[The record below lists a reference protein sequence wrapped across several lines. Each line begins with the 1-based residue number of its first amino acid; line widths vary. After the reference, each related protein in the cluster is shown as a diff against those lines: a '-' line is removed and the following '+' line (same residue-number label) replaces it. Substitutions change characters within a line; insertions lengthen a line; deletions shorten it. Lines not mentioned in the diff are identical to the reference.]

1 MPAIATEILTDKWHR
16 TVYIAMC
23 SLIIMCD
30 TIEKLD
36 ELKVR
41 FRNDRENYPGDW
53 PDHVHKS
60 VLMAYKLRLKE
71 LGG

>member
-1 MPAIATEILTDKWHR
+1 MAIAAEVLTDKWQR

-53 PDHVHKS
+53 PEGVHKS